1 MLRALLFIHRY
12 LAVAVG
18 LLMALWCLSGFVM
31 LYQQYP
37 TLTDAE
43 RLRGLP
49 PLQLDGCC
57 QSGFLSGDDAV
68 GGDFSIQMQRGVPVL
83 LQEGSSPFDLA
94 SGTPLREPTQQDLLD
109 IAAAHA
115 RASGI
120 DAEPRWLREGG
131 LDQWTLL
138 SADRDQRIA
147 QVAVGDA
154 AGTHLYLARDTGE
167 LLQDTSR
174 RERVLSWL
182 GAIPH
187 WLYPISLRQ
196 HASLWS
202 GVVIWAAVLGTFL
215 AATGLYVGVARW
227 RRRSDGRRASPFLGW
242 WYWHHVAGL
251 IFGVLALTW
260 VFSGLLT
267 MNPWGLFDGSGVA
280 RQIGPRLSGAPQ
292 ATELKRFV
300 DEAPA
305 RLAGGGFVRLRSQP
319 LGGRLFVLADRADG
333 SNVRL
338 DALGN
343 PAPLTEG
350 ELRAALAGIDPP
362 MAELSLLPH
371 DDAYYYSHKDRQELP
386 VWRAILGDAQR
397 TRIYIGANTGQFR
410 IVDGDARTMR
420 WLERGLHGL
429 DFAGLRT
436 RPLWDI
442 VALLLLTGVTVLAVT
457 GAWMALQ
464 RLRKD
469 LARR

>member
-1 MLRALLFIHRY
+1 MLRTLLFIHRY

-49 PLQLDGCC
+49 PLRLEGCC
-57 QSGFLSGDDAV
+57 QSDFLAGDDAA

-94 SGTPLREPTQQDLLD
+94 SGRPLREPTQQQLLG
-109 IAAAHA
+109 IAADHA

-120 DAEPRWLREGG
+120 AAEPRWLREGG
-131 LDQWTLL
+131 MDQWTLL
-138 SADRDQRIA
+138 AAGRDQRIA
-147 QVAVGDA
+147 QVALGDA
-154 AGTHLYLARDTGE
+154 AGTQLYLARDTGE

-174 RERVLSWL
+174 RERVLAWL

-196 HASLWS
+196 HAKLWS
-202 GVVIWAAVLGTFL
+202 DIVIWTAVIGTFL
-215 AATGLYVGVARW
+215 TATGLYVGIARW
-227 RRRSDGRRASPFLGW
+227 QRRRDGRRASPFRGW

-267 MNPWGLFDGSGVA
+267 MTPWGLFAGSGVA
-280 RQIGPRLSGAPQ
+280 WQVGPQISGTPS
-292 ATELKRFV
+292 ATDLKRFV

-305 RLAGGGFVRLRSQP
+305 RLANGGFVRLRSQP
-319 LGGRLFVLADRADG
+319 LGGRLFVLAERADG
-333 SNVRL
+333 SSLRV
-338 DALGN
+338 DAGGT
-343 PAPLTEG
+343 PAALTED
-350 ELRAALAGIDPP
+350 ELRAALKGIDPP
-362 MAELSLLPH
+362 LAELTLLQG
-371 DDAYYYSHKDRQELP
+371 DDAYYYSHKERQELP
-386 VWRAILGDAQR
+386 VWRAVLADGQR

-410 IVDGDARTMR
+410 IVDGDARWMR

-429 DFAGLRT
+429 DFAGLRK

-442 VALLLLTGVTVLAVT
+442 VALLLLAGVTVVT
-457 GAWMALQ
+457 VSGAWMALQ

-469 LARR
+469 LSRN